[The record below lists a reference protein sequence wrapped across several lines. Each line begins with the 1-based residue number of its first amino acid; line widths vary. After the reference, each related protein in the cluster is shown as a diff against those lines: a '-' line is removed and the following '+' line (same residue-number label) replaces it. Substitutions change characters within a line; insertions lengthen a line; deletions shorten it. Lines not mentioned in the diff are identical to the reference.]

1 MNTKT
6 FKVTAEIKIRRPV
19 WRWLG
24 FGDQPS
30 KREVEDFFWKI
41 VVDDGLA
48 APESVP
54 EINVR
59 YLGSPGYYVAEVIF
73 GADQPWWRKMGFG
86 DTASR
91 AEVKWHF
98 VDKIN
103 TVAHSQ
109 SILVEIVH

>member
-19 WRWLG
+19 WRFLG
-24 FGDQPS
+24 LGDQPS
-30 KREVEDFFWKI
+30 KDEVHRFFWNMTEELRAQGTEQD
-41 VVDDGLA
+41 V
-48 APESVP
+48 S
-54 EINVR
+54 VR

-73 GADQPWWRKMGFG
+73 TADQPVWRRLGFG
-86 DTASR
+86 DQTSR
-91 AEVKWHF
+91 QEVKWHF